1 MANTRLKR
9 TVSNSSSSGR
19 RTFTWSGWI
28 KRNNVT
34 AGYQNLFSAYGGAN
48 YYTRILYW
56 DTQEL
61 TVSSKQGSN
70 FPVDL
75 RSTTKHRDTN
85 AWYHIVVAMDS
96 TQSTVTDRIKIY
108 FNGVRQTGFHGGDSS
123 YPSLNE
129 QCQINHNDPHYIG
142 HLGGGSSGYFDGII
156 SHVHFA
162 DGTAYPAST
171 FGSTDSTTGEW
182 TINTSPS
189 FTPGTNGFSIL
200 KDGNGVTD
208 VSANSNNWS
217 VETGT
222 LTATKDCPDNVFATG
237 NPLNVNSGGVGTFQ
251 YGNNDITVNGASG
264 SQFGSSSTLGMTNG
278 KFYCEAKI
286 ITVDSTMIGVS
297 PSPAEDARAD
307 RSPDGQ
313 ASSGAVGCLVGS
325 GNKYVSGNGSSYGA
339 ATSANGIMMIALDLD
354 NLKVYFGSGGQW
366 SNGSGAWNQSG
377 LTSGAAISVTA
388 VASTAEGA
396 YFFSFG
402 DGGGSSAGR
411 IQWNFGNGYFG
422 TTAITTNSGNGYAG
436 AEGKSKFNYAVPSGY
451 SALSTKGLNT

>member
-142 HLGGGSSGYFDGII
+142 HLGSGSSGYFDGIM

-208 VSANSNNWS
+208 VSANSNNWA
-217 VETGT
+217 VESGT
-222 LTATKDCPDNVFATG
+222 LTATKDCPDNVFATM
-237 NPLNVNSGGVGTFQ
+237 NPLDNFYPNFNLAN
-251 YGNNDITVNGASG
+251 GNNSVGAGNGARTYLLSTMGLAPTGKYYWEIKLQGQQNASESNSVLFGISQKSTG
-264 SQFGSSSTLGMTNG
+264 SATEDLTDGVASSTV
-278 KFYCEAKI
+278 I
-286 ITVDSTMIGVS
+286 D
-297 PSPAEDARAD
+297 
-307 RSPDGQ
+307 
-313 ASSGAVGCLVGS
+313 GS
-325 GNKYVSGNGSSYGA
+325 GRVYVEGSLAGTYGSSYA
-339 ATSANGIMMIALDLD
+339 ASTVMCLAYDAVNNKM
-354 NLKVYFGSGGQW
+354 YFGKDGTWLNSG
-366 SNGSGAWNQSG
+366 NP
-377 LTSGAAISVTA
+377 TSGSTGTGAFTPTA
-388 VASTAEGA
+388 TNGA
-396 YFFSFG
+396 YNNIYMPCWGVNYNSG
-402 DGGGSSAGR
+402 YSSAF
-411 IQWNFGNGYFG
+411 NFGNGYFN
-422 TTAITTNSGNGYAG
+422 TTAVSSAGTNASGNGIF
-436 AEGKSKFNYAVPSGY
+436 EHNVPSGY
-451 SALSTKGLNT
+451 TALSTKGLNL

>member
-1 MANTRLKR
+1 MANTYLTR
-9 TVSNSSSSGR
+9 TPSSSSSGR

-75 RSTTKHRDTN
+75 RCTTKHRDTN

-142 HLGGGSSGYFDGII
+142 HLGSGSSGYFDGIM

-182 TINTSPS
+182 KINTSPS

-208 VSANSNNWS
+208 VSANSNNW
-217 VETGT
+217 T
-222 LTATKDCPDNVFATG
+222 
-237 NPLNVNSGGVGTFQ
+237 
-251 YGNNDITVNGASG
+251 
-264 SQFGSSSTLGMTNG
+264 
-278 KFYCEAKI
+278 
-286 ITVDSTMIGVS
+286 IG
-297 PSPAEDARAD
+297 
-307 RSPDGQ
+307 
-313 ASSGAVGCLVGS
+313 VGS
-325 GNKYVSGNGSSYGA
+325 GGGLSKTEDSPSNVFCTWNPNYRGARKDLTLENGNTYFGYQNSGDSSVSG
-339 ATSANGIMMIALDLD
+339 TIA
-354 NLKVYFGSGGQW
+354 VSGSGKYYWEQRIAQINGTNAAVAGAMHTTEDW
-366 SNGSGAWNQSG
+366 NETPTEVHSNNNTFGVRSNGNAWLNG
-377 LTSGAAISVTA
+377 TNLGSVTA
-388 VASTAEGA
+388 ATYNNDVLGIGFDVDNARVFLWRNGVAQNSGNAIITGIDTSKNWIPFGICHGGARVST
-396 YFFSFG
+396 STN
-402 DGGGSSAGR
+402 
-411 IQWNFGNGYFG
+411 WGNGYFQNNPISSAG
-422 TTAITTNSGNGYAG
+422 TNASGNGIFEYD
-436 AEGKSKFNYAVPSGY
+436 VPSGY
-451 SALSTKGLNT
+451 TAISTKGLNL

>member
-142 HLGGGSSGYFDGII
+142 HLGSGSSGYFDGII

-208 VSANSNNWS
+208 VSANSNNWA
-217 VETGT
+217 VESGT
-222 LTATKDCPDNVFATG
+222 LTATKDCPDNVFATM
-237 NPLNVNSGGVGTFQ
+237 NPLDNFYPNFNLAN
-251 YGNNDITVNGASG
+251 GNNSVGAGNGARTYLLSTMGLAPTGKYYWEIKLQGQQNASESNSVLFGISQKSTG
-264 SQFGSSSTLGMTNG
+264 SATEDLTDGVASSTV
-278 KFYCEAKI
+278 I
-286 ITVDSTMIGVS
+286 D
-297 PSPAEDARAD
+297 
-307 RSPDGQ
+307 
-313 ASSGAVGCLVGS
+313 GS
-325 GNKYVSGNGSSYGA
+325 GRVYVEGSLAGTYGSSYA
-339 ATSANGIMMIALDLD
+339 ASTVMCLAYDAVNNKM
-354 NLKVYFGSGGQW
+354 YFGKDGTWLNSG
-366 SNGSGAWNQSG
+366 NP
-377 LTSGAAISVTA
+377 TSGSTGTGAFTPTA
-388 VASTAEGA
+388 TNGA
-396 YFFSFG
+396 YNNIYMPCWGVNYNSG
-402 DGGGSSAGR
+402 YSSAF
-411 IQWNFGNGYFG
+411 NFGNGYFN
-422 TTAITTNSGNGYAG
+422 TTAVSSAGTNASGNGIF
-436 AEGKSKFNYAVPSGY
+436 EHNVPSGY
-451 SALSTKGLNT
+451 TALSTKGLNL

>member
-142 HLGGGSSGYFDGII
+142 HLGSGSSGYFDGIM

-208 VSANSNNWS
+208 VSANSNNWA
-217 VETGT
+217 VESGT
-222 LTATKDCPDNVFATG
+222 LTATKDCPDNVFATM
-237 NPLNVNSGGVGTFQ
+237 NPLDNFYPNFNLAN
-251 YGNNDITVNGASG
+251 GNNSVGAGNGARTYLLSTMGLAPTGKYYWEIKLQGQQNASESNSVLFGISQKSTG
-264 SQFGSSSTLGMTNG
+264 SATEDLTDGVASSTV
-278 KFYCEAKI
+278 I
-286 ITVDSTMIGVS
+286 D
-297 PSPAEDARAD
+297 
-307 RSPDGQ
+307 
-313 ASSGAVGCLVGS
+313 GS
-325 GNKYVSGNGSSYGA
+325 GRVYVEGSLAGTYGSSYA
-339 ATSANGIMMIALDLD
+339 ASTVMCLAYDAVNNKM
-354 NLKVYFGSGGQW
+354 YFGKDGTWLNSG
-366 SNGSGAWNQSG
+366 NP
-377 LTSGAAISVTA
+377 TSGSTGTGAFTPTA
-388 VASTAEGA
+388 TNGA
-396 YFFSFG
+396 YNNIYIPCWGVNYNSG
-402 DGGGSSAGR
+402 YSSAF
-411 IQWNFGNGYFG
+411 NFGNGYFN
-422 TTAITTNSGNGYAG
+422 TTAVSSAGTNASGNGIF
-436 AEGKSKFNYAVPSGY
+436 EHNVPSGY
-451 SALSTKGLNT
+451 TALSTKGLNL

>member
-142 HLGGGSSGYFDGII
+142 HLGSGSSGYFDGII

-217 VETGT
+217 VESGT
-222 LTATKDCPDNVFATG
+222 LTATKDCPDNVFATM
-237 NPLNVNSGGVGTFQ
+237 NPLDNFYPNFNLANGNTSVGA
-251 YGNNDITVNGASG
+251 GNGPRTYLLSTMGLAPTGKYYWEIKLQGQSNGASSNSVLFGISQKSTDSTSEDLTDGVASSTVIDG
-264 SQFGSSSTLGMTNG
+264 SGRVYVEGSLAGTFGSSYEPSTVMCLAYDAVNNKMYFGKDGTWLNSGNPTSGSTGTGAFTPTATNG
-278 KFYCEAKI
+278 AYNNIYMPCW
-286 ITVDSTMIGVS
+286 GVNYN
-297 PSPAEDARAD
+297 
-307 RSPDGQ
+307 
-313 ASSGAVGCLVGS
+313 SG
-325 GNKYVSGNGSSYGA
+325 Y
-339 ATSANGIMMIALDLD
+339 
-354 NLKVYFGSGGQW
+354 
-366 SNGSGAWNQSG
+366 
-377 LTSGAAISVTA
+377 
-388 VASTAEGA
+388 
-396 YFFSFG
+396 
-402 DGGGSSAGR
+402 SSAF
-411 IQWNFGNGYFG
+411 NFGNGYFN
-422 TTAITTNSGNGYAG
+422 TTAVSSAGTNASGNGIF
-436 AEGKSKFNYAVPSGY
+436 EHNVPSGY
-451 SALSTKGLNT
+451 TALSTKGLNL

>member
-142 HLGGGSSGYFDGII
+142 HLGSGSSGYFDGII

-217 VETGT
+217 VESGT
-222 LTATKDCPDNVFATG
+222 LTATKDCPDNVFATM
-237 NPLNVNSGGVGTFQ
+237 NPLDNFYPNFNLAN
-251 YGNNDITVNGASG
+251 GNNSVGAGNGARTYLLSTMGLAPTGKYYWEIKLQGQQNASESNSVLFGISQKSTG
-264 SQFGSSSTLGMTNG
+264 SATEDLTDGVASSTV
-278 KFYCEAKI
+278 I
-286 ITVDSTMIGVS
+286 D
-297 PSPAEDARAD
+297 
-307 RSPDGQ
+307 
-313 ASSGAVGCLVGS
+313 GS
-325 GNKYVSGNGSSYGA
+325 GRVYVEGSLAGTYGSSYA
-339 ATSANGIMMIALDLD
+339 ASTVMCLAYDAVNNKM
-354 NLKVYFGSGGQW
+354 YFGKDGTWLNSG
-366 SNGSGAWNQSG
+366 NP
-377 LTSGAAISVTA
+377 TSGSTGTGAFTPTA
-388 VASTAEGA
+388 TNGA
-396 YFFSFG
+396 YNNIYMPCWGVNYNSG
-402 DGGGSSAGR
+402 YSSAF
-411 IQWNFGNGYFG
+411 NFGNGYFN
-422 TTAITTNSGNGYAG
+422 TTAVSSAGTNASGNGIF
-436 AEGKSKFNYAVPSGY
+436 EHNVPSGY
-451 SALSTKGLNT
+451 TALSTKGLNL